1 MNIQKMM
8 KQAAKM
14 QEELTAALATKT
26 VDVSVGGGNVTVT
39 ANGLGDILAIKIAK
53 QVVDPED
60 VEMLEDLVLTG
71 VKQAI
76 KEGKELASSEMGRMT
91 AGLGLPP
98 GMM

>member
-1 MNIQKMM
+1 MNLQKMM

-14 QEELTAALATKT
+14 QEQLQATLAEKT
-26 VDVSVGGGNVTVT
+26 VDVSVGGGKLTVT
-39 ANGLGDILAIKIAK
+39 ANGLGDVLAIKLSKEI
-53 QVVDPED
+53 VDPND
-60 VEMLEDLVLTG
+60 VEMLEDLILSG

-76 KEGKELASSEMGRMT
+76 EQGKGLAQGEMGKLS

>member
-14 QEELTAALATKT
+14 QEELTASLATKT

-60 VEMLEDLVLTG
+60 VEILEDLILSG

-76 KEGKELASSEMGRMT
+76 EKGKGLAQSEMGRMT

-98 GMM
+98 GMV

>member
-1 MNIQKMM
+1 MNLQKMM

-14 QEELTAALATKT
+14 QEQLQATLAEKT
-26 VDVSVGGGNVTVT
+26 VEVSVGGGKLTVT
-39 ANGLGDILAIKIAK
+39 ANGLGDILAIKISK
-53 QVVDPED
+53 DVVDPD
-60 VEMLEDLVLTG
+60 DIEMLEDLVLSG

-76 KEGKELASSEMGRMT
+76 EQGKGLASGEMGKLS

>member
-14 QEELTAALATKT
+14 QEQLNDALVQKT
-26 VDVSVGGGNVTVT
+26 VEVSVGGGKVTVV
-39 ANGLGDILAIKIAK
+39 ANGLGDIISIKIAK
-53 QVVDPED
+53 EVVDPED
-60 VEMLEDLVLTG
+60 AEMLEDLILSG

-76 KEGKELASSEMGRMT
+76 EKGKGLAQSEMGRLT
-91 AGLGLPP
+91 SGLGLPP

>member
-26 VDVSVGGGNVTVT
+26 VDVTVGGGNVTVT
-39 ANGLGDILAIKIAK
+39 ANGLGDILAIKISK

>member
-1 MNIQKMM
+1 
-8 KQAAKM
+8 
-14 QEELTAALATKT
+14 
-26 VDVSVGGGNVTVT
+26 VT
-39 ANGLGDILAIKIAK
+39 ANGLGDILAIKISK

-76 KEGKELASSEMGRMT
+76 EKGKGMAQSEMGKMT

-98 GMM
+98 GLA

>member
-26 VDVSVGGGNVTVT
+26 VDISVGGGNVTVT
-39 ANGLGDILAIKIAK
+39 ANGLGDILAIKISK

-60 VEMLEDLVLTG
+60 VEILEDLILSG

-76 KEGKELASSEMGRMT
+76 EKGKAMAQSEMGRMT

>member
-26 VDVSVGGGNVTVT
+26 VEVSVGGGNVSVT
-39 ANGLGDILAIKIAK
+39 ANGLGDILSIKISK
-53 QVVDPED
+53 QAVDPED

-76 KEGKELASSEMGRMT
+76 EKGKAMAGSEMGKMT

>member
-53 QVVDPED
+53 PVVDPED

-76 KEGKELASSEMGRMT
+76 KEGKDLASSEMGKMT

-98 GMM
+98 GLA

>member
-1 MNIQKMM
+1 
-8 KQAAKM
+8 M

-26 VDVSVGGGNVTVT
+26 VDVSVGGGNLTVT
-39 ANGLGDILAIKIAK
+39 ANGLGVILAIKISK

-60 VEMLEDLVLTG
+60 VEILEDLILSG

-76 KEGKELASSEMGRMT
+76 EKGKAMAQSEMGKMT

>member
-1 MNIQKMM
+1 
-8 KQAAKM
+8 M

-39 ANGLGDILAIKIAK
+39 ANGLGDILAIKISK

-60 VEMLEDLVLTG
+60 VEMLEDLILTG